1 MKRLLVLTIIIFL
14 LSGCKTEFSKE
25 IEGSSPAA
33 EEIKP
38 PKVAITTKNGFYPMR
53 QGGFNWTIEGERKG
67 ETVTSIADTAVPS
80 ESIKDG
86 KLISISKTEVLALLF
101 TVEPERY
108 ELYGWYIDGTKNKVT
123 KLEGLKGDTP
133 VAIEVLTYYP
143 QGYASYVLPVIF
155 E

>member
-1 MKRLLVLTIIIFL
+1 MKRLFVLTIIIFL

-25 IEGSSPAA
+25 MEGSSSTAQ
-33 EEIKP
+33 EIKP
-38 PKVAITTKNGFYPMR
+38 TRVAITTKNGNYPMG
-53 QGGFNWTIEGERKG
+53 QGSFNWTVDGEKKG
-67 ETVTSIADTAVPS
+67 ETVTSIADTVVPRA
-80 ESIKDG
+80 SIEDG
-86 KLISISKTEVLALLF
+86 RLTSTSKTEVLTLLF

-123 KLEGLKGDTP
+123 KPEELKGDAP
-133 VAIEVLTYYP
+133 VAIEVLAYYP

>member
-1 MKRLLVLTIIIFL
+1 M
-14 LSGCKTEFSKE
+14 
-25 IEGSSPAA
+25 EGSSSAA

-38 PKVAITTKNGFYPMR
+38 PKVAITSKNGIYPMG
-53 QGGFNWTIEGERKG
+53 QGSFNWTIDGKKKG
-67 ETVTSIADTAVPS
+67 ETVTSIADTAVPGA
-80 ESIKDG
+80 SIKDG
-86 KLISISKTEVLALLF
+86 KFTSISKTEVLTLLF

-123 KLEGLKGDTP
+123 KLEELKGDTP
-133 VAIEVLTYYP
+133 VAIEVLAYYP

>member
-1 MKRLLVLTIIIFL
+1 M
-14 LSGCKTEFSKE
+14 
-25 IEGSSPAA
+25 
-33 EEIKP
+33 
-38 PKVAITTKNGFYPMR
+38 AITSKNGIYPMG
-53 QGGFNWTIEGERKG
+53 QGSFNWTIDGKKKG

-80 ESIKDG
+80 ASIKGG
-86 KLISISKTEVLALLF
+86 KFTSISKTEVLTLLF

-123 KLEGLKGDTP
+123 KLEELKGDTP
-133 VAIEVLTYYP
+133 VAIEVLAYYP